1 MITQVEFGRITI
13 AGERYES
20 DIIIFP
26 DGRVTAGWRRKSGHR
41 LTFADLRPLV
51 EAAPALIVAGT
62 GVYGRMAPEPTL
74 AARLAGLG
82 ITFRAS
88 ANREAAADFNRHW
101 PTGRVGGC
109 FHLTC

>member
-13 AGERYES
+13 AGRRYET
-20 DIIIFP
+20 DLIIYP

-41 LTFADLRPLV
+41 LTFEDLRPLV
-51 EAAPALIVAGT
+51 AAAPELIVAGT

-74 AARLAGLG
+74 AAQLASLG
-82 ITFRAS
+82 IAFS
-88 ANREAAADFNRHW
+88 AAVNREAAAHFNRHW
-101 PTGRVGGC
+101 LTGRVGGC